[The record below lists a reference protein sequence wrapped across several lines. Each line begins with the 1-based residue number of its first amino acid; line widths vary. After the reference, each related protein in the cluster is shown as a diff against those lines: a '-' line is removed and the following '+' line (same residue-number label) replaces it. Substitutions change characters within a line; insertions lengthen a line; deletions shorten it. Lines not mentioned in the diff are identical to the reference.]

1 LTQISARDGATKDR
15 NIHVVC
21 NRTDTAKSAVVRCV
35 PTGGAALDRQ
45 SQGSLPAGGAVTHYD
60 PEVAPAP
67 AAWLALD
74 EQEQMQLVQAF
85 HRAARIKLPNV
96 KAHAAAHAIV
106 ENQIAEGLE
115 PIVRAMARLE
125 NEGLS
130 RHDALHAIGAVCA
143 EHLFE
148 ILNSKREDDPGTVQ
162 ARYHAAVERLTA
174 KSWRQQYGA

>member
-1 LTQISARDGATKDR
+1 M
-15 NIHVVC
+15 
-21 NRTDTAKSAVVRCV
+21 
-35 PTGGAALDRQ
+35 
-45 SQGSLPAGGAVTHYD
+45 THYD
-60 PEVAPAP
+60 PEIAPAP

-74 EQEQMQLVQAF
+74 EQERIKLVQSS
-85 HRAARIKLPNV
+85 HRTSRIKLPNV
-96 KAHAAAHAIV
+96 KAHAAIHAIV

-143 EHLFE
+143 EDLFE
-148 ILNSKREDDPGTVQ
+148 ILNSKRDDEPGTVQ
-162 ARYHAAVERLTA
+162 ARYEAAVERLTA